1 MPLDE
6 LLRIQ
11 NSREFS
17 ILLKFCVLLHKID
30 ESFSFPDDVAHG
42 DIKIFLLLDIFHE
55 VVLRESAIDELLIHT
70 LCFFFGITPVQ
81 HLAREHIML
90 LEGSYWSIILFRV
103 RIISLNWSIED
114 ILLLQWSHRPIIL
127 FRVRIVSL
135 NRPIKDVVLLHW
147 SYRSII
153 LFRF

>member
-42 DIKIFLLLDIFHE
+42 DIEIFLLLDIFHE

-81 HLAREHIML
+81 HLACEHIML

-103 RIISLNWSIED
+103 RIISLN
-114 ILLLQWSHRPIIL
+114 
-127 FRVRIVSL
+127 
-135 NRPIKDVVLLHW
+135 
-147 SYRSII
+147 
-153 LFRF
+153 